1 MPTLP
6 GNFLLGQAVHEL
18 DIEHLPSMISHGTN
32 GFQRNLQKPWIQ
44 VEEGAVNYVG
54 VGFSESDAE
63 AIQTLSCNSILSKMH
78 TLSYTSCVKVSV
90 DVYRSGTLNPT
101 ANSSSVRVS
110 SVRFFGSSA
119 GTCCSKS
126 ETLLQI

>member
-1 MPTLP
+1 MAFNVTSKNP
-6 GNFLLGQAVHEL
+6 GF
-18 DIEHLPSMISHGTN
+18 
-32 GFQRNLQKPWIQ
+32 K

-110 SVRFFGSSA
+110 SGRFFGSSA